1 MTTARKRR
9 PASASA
15 SASVAAAGASPA
27 STANPATTSASGATA
42 GRLGDQ
48 LCFAL
53 YAATNAV
60 TRMYRPLLDALGLT
74 YPQYLVLLVL
84 WEHRSRRLGEIADE
98 LRLATHAV
106 SPIVDRMEEA
116 GLVRRE
122 KDAVDGRV
130 VHVVLTD
137 AGAALESSAAAVQ
150 EQLRCRTMLE
160 PAEVTRLRA
169 QLVTL
174 ADRMREP

>member
-1 MTTARKRR
+1 V
-9 PASASA
+9 S
-15 SASVAAAGASPA
+15 GAS
-27 STANPATTSASGATA
+27 A
-42 GRLGDQ
+42 GRLSDQ

-84 WEHRSRRLGEIADE
+84 WEYRSRRLGEIADE

-106 SPIVDRMEEA
+106 SPIIDRMEEA
-116 GLVRRE
+116 GLVRRV
-122 KDAVDGRV
+122 KDDTDGRV

-150 EQLRCRTMLE
+150 EELRCRTMLE
-160 PAEVTRLRA
+160 ADEVTRLRGE
-169 QLVTL
+169 LVAL

>member
-1 MTTARKRR
+1 M
-9 PASASA
+9 SASA
-15 SASVAAAGASPA
+15 AAPTASPA
-27 STANPATTSASGATA
+27 ATPASDATA

-84 WEHRSRRLGEIADE
+84 WQHRSRRLGEIADE

-106 SPIVDRMEEA
+106 SPIIDRMEEA
-116 GLVRRE
+116 GLVRRV
-122 KDAVDGRV
+122 KDDTDGRV

-137 AGAALESSAAAVQ
+137 AGAALESGAAAVQ
-150 EQLRCRTMLE
+150 EELRCRTMLE
-160 PAEVTRLRA
+160 ADEVTRLRGE
-169 QLVTL
+169 LVAL